1 MLTMDYNR
9 LARVCKALG
18 DPTRVRIFEFLLQ
31 CRGCDISL
39 DEAGDARP
47 ASGPSVGEVCCHVT
61 GIDRA
66 TSTISFHLKEL
77 REAGLIRMEKRGQQ
91 MICSIEPGGLE
102 DLAGYFREACHGSDV
117 CCQGVRE

>member
-1 MLTMDYNR
+1 MDSTR
-9 LARVCKALG
+9 LARMCKALG

-31 CRGCDISL
+31 CRDCEVGIDDS
-39 DEAGDARP
+39 GSVSP
-47 ASGPSVGEVCCHVT
+47 ASGPSVGQVCCHIT

-91 MICSIEPGGLE
+91 MICGIDPDGLKG
-102 DLAGYFREACHGSDV
+102 LAGYFQAAYSGSES
-117 CCQGVRE
+117 CCQGTKK